1 MAIAKTAAAS
11 LAIDPRG
18 VESLRRQKGDQA
30 AAGVAKQF
38 EAMLMQQMLAS
49 MRQATPRFSEGS
61 DSSALDMFRGMY
73 DQQLSQTWAQQGSL
87 GLSDVIL
94 RQIQVQQNPALLKQ
108 VQTGSGQLQLQRS
121 LDAVRAG
128 FAAAPAKTADQP
140 ASGRLDGSAEGF
152 ISKVKAAAGLA
163 AKALNVAPA
172 MLIGHAALESGWGK
186 KSIKDEQ
193 GNETWNLFGIKAG
206 KSWTG
211 KTVDVLTTEYVDGQ
225 PQKRVEKFRAYASL
239 EDAFADYTSLLQR
252 RYGEVM
258 GTGSDAGRFG
268 QALARGG
275 YATAPDYAHK
285 VARVVQSVQQRINGS
300 SNAG

>member
-1 MAIAKTAAAS
+1 MAIANNATAS
-11 LAIDPRG
+11 LAIDPRS

-38 EAMLMQQMLAS
+38 EALLMQQMLAS

-73 DQQLSQTWAQQGSL
+73 DQQLSQTWAQHGGV

-108 VQTGSGQLQLQRS
+108 ARQADTNNQKPGQLAGLQTGF
-121 LDAVRAG
+121 AV
-128 FAAAPAKTADQP
+128 AAAKTADLP
-140 ASGRLDGSAEGF
+140 VANASAASAEGF
-152 ISKVKAAAGLA
+152 IEKVKVAAGLA
-163 AKALNVAPA
+163 ARALNVSPA

-186 KSIKDEQ
+186 KSIKDAQ

-206 KSWTG
+206 KGWAG
-211 KTVDVLTTEYVDGQ
+211 KTVDVLTTEYIDGQ
-225 PQKRVEKFRAYASL
+225 PQKRVEKFRAYDSL

-252 RYGEVM
+252 RYADVM
-258 GTGSDAGRFG
+258 DSGADASRFA

-275 YATAPDYAHK
+275 YATAPDYARK
-285 VARVVQSVQQRINGS
+285 VTQVVQSVQQRIAGS
-300 SNAG
+300 SKAG